1 MQMLWDYKQGHAGE
15 ARLYICKGNELC
27 QMMAF
32 DVSGNMVFHRI
43 FKNSPHDTIEKEI
56 ELIGAERVI
65 YLSQHPYYALTPAAF
80 RNSFHPEWGEA
91 NKTLPV
97 NAEVSFSYIHE
108 LPLSYPLYHIAQP
121 RSAVFY
127 HYVLCHVFDSQVT
140 VAAFS
145 GGQLLLLNTFPAG
158 NEAEA
163 LYFALAPLKKAGI
176 DTENARIELMAEE
189 HLAHIHLNLFSRFC
203 QDTAMCP
210 LDLPYESGQFPP
222 GADISALLYQLPQ
235 CALPEAD

>member
-1 MQMLWDYKQGHAGE
+1 MLWDYKQGHAGVI
-15 ARLYICKGNELC
+15 RLYICKGNELS

-32 DVSGNMVFHRI
+32 DESGSMVFHRI
-43 FKNSPHDTIEKEI
+43 YKDSTEDSIVKEI
-56 ELIGAERVI
+56 AQSGADRVL
-65 YLSQHPYYALTPAAF
+65 YLGQHPYYALTPAAF
-80 RNSFHPEWGEA
+80 MNSYHPEWGAPE
-91 NKTLPV
+91 KKLTV
-97 NAEVSFSYIHE
+97 NAEISFSYIHE
-108 LPLSYPLYHIAQP
+108 LPLSYPLYRIAQP

-145 GGQLLLLNTFPAG
+145 GGQLLMLNTFPAG

-176 DTENARIELMAEE
+176 ETENARIELMAEE

-203 QDTAMCP
+203 QDVAMCP